1 MNPHRLHAYILL
13 LIVTVIWGA
22 ASSVIK
28 FTLEGIGPVSFLVY
42 RFAISSLVA
51 LFAVKSI
58 INIFHHIKSGKEWL
72 GIILFCFL
80 STTFALGFLFL
91 GLEKTTVV
99 NSSLLTLAGPLLTIL
114 AGEFF
119 LKEHITHRE
128 KIGISIAFA
137 GTLLTLIEPI
147 IESNGKIGNF
157 EGNLLIILYLVGDIT
172 SVIFLKKIIRN
183 NVSPY
188 ALTHLS
194 FVIGFL
200 TILPIYF
207 LAYKPTEI
215 FTLLANMD
223 IKYHLGVA
231 YMALLSGTLA
241 YSLRARAQK
250 TIEVGEASLFTYL
263 TSIVSIPFAVI
274 WLKESLT
281 PIYILGAIVIAVGVS
296 IAEYKWRTKNN

>member
-22 ASSVIK
+22 ESSVIK

-188 ALTHLS
+188 ALT
-194 FVIGFL
+194 
-200 TILPIYF
+200 
-207 LAYKPTEI
+207 
-215 FTLLANMD
+215 
-223 IKYHLGVA
+223 
-231 YMALLSGTLA
+231 
-241 YSLRARAQK
+241 
-250 TIEVGEASLFTYL
+250 
-263 TSIVSIPFAVI
+263 
-274 WLKESLT
+274 
-281 PIYILGAIVIAVGVS
+281 
-296 IAEYKWRTKNN
+296 